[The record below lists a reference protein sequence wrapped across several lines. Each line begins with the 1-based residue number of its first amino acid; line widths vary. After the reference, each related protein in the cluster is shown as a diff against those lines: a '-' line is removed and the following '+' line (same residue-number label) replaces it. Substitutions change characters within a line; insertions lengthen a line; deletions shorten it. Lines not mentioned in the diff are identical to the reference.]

1 MIQCG
6 GDKTAQSIK
15 MENKIPVSRRGHTF
29 NNCQIEKKI
38 MKYENIEKAR
48 RRDDENIL
56 RSINAIFIQKIIW
69 NEIKKKEIAGKEIST
84 IR

>member
-1 MIQCG
+1 
-6 GDKTAQSIK
+6 
-15 MENKIPVSRRGHTF
+15 
-29 NNCQIEKKI
+29 